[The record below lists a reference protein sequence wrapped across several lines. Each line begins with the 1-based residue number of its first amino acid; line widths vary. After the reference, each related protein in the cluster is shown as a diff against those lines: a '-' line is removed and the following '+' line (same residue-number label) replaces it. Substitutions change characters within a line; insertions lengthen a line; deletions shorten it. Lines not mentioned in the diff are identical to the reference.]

1 MRRVFEIRVDNEF
14 AEVDLPRLV
23 AVPINFTCTTYTRLN
38 CDNAAAGDL
47 ASHAQVSEHLVLV
60 GKVGVA
66 SCVVSV
72 HAEVV
77 AQAVGEEGSAG
88 ASLEDFVLV
97 ALENTSLEQTVNG
110 NLVGK
115 KMDVVPEDAR
125 LEDLY
130 ALFLHLEDS
139 LVDVTRFLGEF
150 AR

>member
-1 MRRVFEIRVDNEF
+1 VRRVFEIRIDNEL

-23 AVPINFTCTTYTRLN
+23 AVPTNVTCTTYTRLN
-38 CDNAAAGDL
+38 CDNAAAWDL
-47 ASHAQVSEHLVLV
+47 ASHAQVSEHLILV

-72 HAEVV
+72 HTEVV
-77 AQAVGEEGSAG
+77 AQAMREEGSAG
-88 ASLEDFVLV
+88 ASLEDLVLV

-130 ALFLHLEDS
+130 ALFLHLEDG

-150 AR
+150 A